1 MTLEDGNCSSLG
13 SRLKRLEDS
22 ILSTFFN
29 NPFDFEIGDWIEEG
43 IYYVINIPVSAH
55 GSGEYPMMQSYEK
68 IGGEYH
74 SVSFDSIILKSDG
87 EFKIRVL
94 KNPDLRFSGRL
105 IVDE

>member
-1 MTLEDGNCSSLG
+1 VTLETGACGSLG
-13 SRLKRLEDS
+13 SRLRAIENTS
-22 ILSTFFN
+22 IDAVFN
-29 NPFDFEIGDWIEEG
+29 NPFDFEIGDWIEDG
-43 IYYVINIPVSAH
+43 AYYVINIPVSAH